1 MNILHITGYTVER
14 GGTAK
19 IVFENATF
27 QISKGHNVTILSI
40 DFPNEE
46 PYPIPKGAKLVLT
59 KNHWIGKFISN
70 FSFETNDFLK
80 KHGNSFDIIHIH
92 GIWFWGSVAPFIFK
106 NKAKKLIT
114 IHGMLSEWTMAQ
126 GKIKKWIFGKI
137 LQDTSLKEAK
147 ALIVNTEIEKNELL
161 KYIEIEK
168 SKIFIVPNAI
178 EKSSPV
184 SEKEKLDFKKRN
196 GLQLRDKNI
205 LFLSRIHKKK
215 GLELLIKAFS
225 GLKNLDFNV
234 NLLIAGPDEGF
245 KGKVEKMI
253 KAFGLDKRVIFLGS
267 VSGRTKEIVFSIAD
281 VYALTSFSEGFPMA
295 VMEAIEAG
303 VPVVVSD
310 QTRIDTY
317 ISKYNAGIVVK
328 LNEEQI
334 SEALLSILE
343 NKDLANDFVKNGEE
357 MLLKEFRP
365 EFIYGKMIEIYESI
379 LK

>member
-19 IVFENATF
+19 IVFENATY
-27 QISKGHNVTILSI
+27 QISKGHNVTILSV
-40 DFPNEE
+40 DFPKEE
-46 PYPIPKGAKLVLT
+46 LYPIPIGAKLVLT

-70 FSFETNDFLK
+70 FSFETNDFFK
-80 KHGNSFDIIHIH
+80 NQGNSFDIIHVH
-92 GIWFWGSVAPFIFK
+92 GIWYWGSIAPFIFK
-106 NKAKKLIT
+106 NKAKKLIS
-114 IHGMLSEWTMAQ
+114 IHGMLSKWTMSQ
-126 GKIKKWIFGKI
+126 GKIKKWIFGKVF
-137 LQDTSLKEAK
+137 QDKGLKEAS
-147 ALIVNTEIEKNELL
+147 ALFVNTEIEKNELL
-161 KYIEIEK
+161 NYIEIEN

-184 SEKEKLDFKKRN
+184 NEKEKLDFKEEN
-196 GLQLRDKNI
+196 GLHLSDKNI
-205 LFLSRIHKKK
+205 LFLSRIHRKK
-215 GLELLIKAFS
+215 GLELLVKAFAS
-225 GLKNLDFNV
+225 LKNLNFNV

-245 KGKVEKMI
+245 KGKVEEMV
-253 KAFGLDKRVIFLGS
+253 KALGLEKNVKFLGS

-281 VYALTSFSEGFPMA
+281 VYALTSYSEGFPMA

-328 LNEEQI
+328 LNEERI
-334 SEALLSILE
+334 AEALLSILE

-357 MLLKEFRP
+357 MLLKEFSP
-365 EFIYGKMIEIYESI
+365 EYIYGKMLEIYETV

>member
-19 IVFENATF
+19 IVFENATY
-27 QISKGHNVTILSI
+27 QISKGHNVTILSV
-40 DFPNEE
+40 DFPKEE
-46 PYPIPKGAKLVLT
+46 LYPIPIGAKLVLT

-70 FSFETNDFLK
+70 FSFETNDFFK
-80 KHGNSFDIIHIH
+80 NQGNSFDIIHVH
-92 GIWFWGSVAPFIFK
+92 GIWYWGSIAPFIFK

-114 IHGMLSEWTMAQ
+114 IHGMLSEWTMSQ
-126 GKIKKWIFGKI
+126 GKIKKWIFGKVF
-137 LQDTSLKEAK
+137 QDKGLKEAS
-147 ALIVNTEIEKNELL
+147 ALFVNTEIEKNELL
-161 KYIEIEK
+161 NYIEIEN

-178 EKSSPV
+178 EKSFPV
-184 SEKEKLDFKKRN
+184 NEKEKLDFKEEN
-196 GLQLRDKNI
+196 GLHLSDKNI
-205 LFLSRIHKKK
+205 LFLSRIHRKK
-215 GLELLIKAFS
+215 GLELLVKAFAS
-225 GLKNLDFNV
+225 LKNLNFNV

-245 KGKVEKMI
+245 KGKVEEMV
-253 KAFGLDKRVIFLGS
+253 KALGLEKNVKFLGS

-281 VYALTSFSEGFPMA
+281 VYALTSYSEGFPMA

-328 LNEEQI
+328 LNEERI
-334 SEALLSILE
+334 AEALLSILE

-357 MLLKEFRP
+357 MLLKEFSP
-365 EFIYGKMIEIYESI
+365 EYIYGKMLEIYETV